1 MVRVQVEDEVGAEP
15 PFLLH
20 RRGVRRFVVCARVV
34 RMSRSSGGE
43 ERPQLLFARESEV
56 PLDVPGRPEHESEL
70 SAPEAVRKGWL
81 CRHVVSPELLP
92 KEAGRGFLRRIRDYH
107 SSSHPSCALKGSRER
122 TEARL
127 SAGHI
132 EDAKP
137 EKSVSP
143 CSRAMNRT
151 SWAWCGSAILFAAL
165 YGGVPLAGLAI
176 DRAVGLSPL
185 PLAVRLV
192 GPALLFAGAAGL
204 IWCFALFAK
213 AGGTPNPVMPPEQ
226 LVTAGPYAS
235 APKPV
240 PAARLP
246 PAPRAAPLRGRPPA
260 RPPILL

>member
-1 MVRVQVEDEVGAEP
+1 
-15 PFLLH
+15 
-20 RRGVRRFVVCARVV
+20 
-34 RMSRSSGGE
+34 
-43 ERPQLLFARESEV
+43 
-56 PLDVPGRPEHESEL
+56 
-70 SAPEAVRKGWL
+70 
-81 CRHVVSPELLP
+81 ELLP

-127 SAGHI
+127 SVGHI
-132 EDAKP
+132 EDDKP

-151 SWAWCGSAILFAAL
+151 SWAWSGSAILFAAL

-226 LVTAGPYAS
+226 LVTAGPYAWTRNPIGGS
-235 APKPV
+235 RFP
-240 PAARLP
+240 ARLGV
-246 PAPRAAPLRGRPPA
+246 ALIVRPPGGVPLPLLRRLA
-260 RPPILL
+260 AELLCRREEQRPAGPGR